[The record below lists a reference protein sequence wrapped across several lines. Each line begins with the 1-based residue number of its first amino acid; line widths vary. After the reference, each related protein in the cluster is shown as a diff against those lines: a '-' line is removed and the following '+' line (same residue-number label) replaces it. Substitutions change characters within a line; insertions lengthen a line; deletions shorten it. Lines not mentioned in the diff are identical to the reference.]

1 MKDTEREIEL
11 IDYIEVVLK
20 RKWLIAAATL
30 AGLAGGWV
38 LRADPPPTR
47 YEASVLLMVKPK
59 AAAASANTKG
69 IDVAPSL
76 SSQFYQSLALAD
88 DLKQALIDSLG
99 LGGRISGLDGVLH
112 VEDVDR
118 TGMRLKVQSTD
129 AGTAI
134 EMVNAWAEIFLERN
148 RGLSSDEVESFFD
161 YVSNQYDR
169 SRRLLESAED
179 SLQLFESSNQ
189 VTALDQQRSI
199 LDTSRSA
206 LQDTIIILQI
216 QEQELKA
223 ELQNAE
229 QQIGAVEI
237 EGEALSFSSI
247 TALRDSS
254 KWPESSQAR
263 SVIADMLKLDSY
275 QKALHEL
282 DEEHELRLLEFD
294 QMHGYEELEQQI
306 AELQSLNKIYRSK
319 LFTSPRRDLLVQRE
333 IKRLERKIL
342 QRSPKLDLGDG
353 TSAPNP
359 AYVEIA
365 QTLDSLRATLK
376 TGNELD
382 SDSLQRTMQR
392 GEMNIAQLKKEYYP
406 LRRTR
411 EEFVERFKLDREDLT
426 RHVESLSEAY
436 ELNVSAR
443 LSSRTKIAT
452 LRPALQSLQA
462 RIQGDKRALVQIQT
476 VLRDIEKTLSLL
488 VTRRDR
494 LVRSRETYQGTFDRF
509 SGLLEETRIARE
521 KAAGDIQ
528 VLTRAIEARIVPQE
542 SPKQKAAISGA
553 VALIISTFLVFL
565 LEYVRKARLM
575 RAASEP

>member
-11 IDYIEVVLK
+11 IDYIEVLLK

-30 AGLAGGWV
+30 AGLAGGWFSQ
-38 LRADPPPTR
+38 ADPPPT
-47 YEASVLLMVKPK
+47 YEAAVLLMVKPK
-59 AAAASANTKG
+59 AAAAAGNTKG

-99 LGGRISGLDGVLH
+99 LGGRISALDGVLH
-112 VEDVDR
+112 VEDVDQ
-118 TGMRLKVQSTD
+118 TGIRLKVQSTD
-129 AGTAI
+129 AGLAI

-161 YVSNQYDR
+161 YVSNQYDG

-179 SLQLFESSNQ
+179 SLQLFEASNQ
-189 VTALDQQRSI
+189 VAALEQQRSI

-229 QQIGAVEI
+229 RQIGAVEI

-247 TALRDSS
+247 AALKDSS
-254 KWPESSQAR
+254 KWPESSQTR
-263 SVIADMLKLDSY
+263 SVIADMLKLDAH

-282 DEEHELRLLEFD
+282 DERHELRLLEFD

-306 AELQSLNKIYRSK
+306 AELQSLVKIYRSK
-319 LFTSPRRDLLVQRE
+319 LLTSPRSDLLVQSE
-333 IKRLERKIL
+333 INRLERKIR
-342 QRSPKLDLGDG
+342 QRSPKLDLGEG

-359 AYVEIA
+359 GYVEIA

-382 SDSLQRTMQR
+382 RDSLQRTMQR
-392 GEMNIAQLKKEYYP
+392 AEMNLPRLKKEYYP
-406 LRRTR
+406 LRRAR
-411 EEFVERFKLDREDLT
+411 EEFVERFNLERKDLT
-426 RHVESLSEAY
+426 RQVENLSKAY
-436 ELNVSAR
+436 EVNVSDR
-443 LSSRTKIAT
+443 LSSRIRIAT
-452 LRPALQSLQA
+452 LRPALESLQA
-462 RIQGDKRALVQIQT
+462 RIQGNKRALVQLQIL
-476 VLRDIEKTLSLL
+476 LRDIEKTLSLL

-494 LVRSRETYQGTFDRF
+494 LIRSRETYQGTFDRF
-509 SGLLEETRIARE
+509 SKLLEETRIARE

-528 VLTRAIEARIVPQE
+528 ILTRAIEARIVPQE

-553 VALIISTFLVFL
+553 VALIVSTLLAFL

-575 RAASEP
+575 RTASEP